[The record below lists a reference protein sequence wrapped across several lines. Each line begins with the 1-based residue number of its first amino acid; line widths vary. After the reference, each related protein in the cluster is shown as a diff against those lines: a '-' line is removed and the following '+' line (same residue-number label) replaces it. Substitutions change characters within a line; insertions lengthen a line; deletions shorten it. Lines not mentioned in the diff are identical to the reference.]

1 MYIEIYIVGDN
12 NSTTCPQYIGC
23 YVDDPNRD
31 LKHGPGESLTDF
43 LTGESF
49 RNFTSST
56 CNEKC
61 KGYSYFSLQYG
72 GQCFCGN
79 AYATSY
85 NYQKRPDSECGGVNG
100 LGGIFR
106 NSVYKTCGNENCYP
120 WQII

>member
-1 MYIEIYIVGDN
+1 MFAVKLPSVYIEIYIIGDN

-23 YVDDPNRD
+23 YTDDPNRD
-31 LKHGPGESLTDF
+31 LKNGPGESLI
-43 LTGESF
+43 L

-85 NYQKRPDSECGGVNG
+85 NYQKRPDSECGGVNAV
-100 LGGIFR
+100 GGIWR
-106 NSVYKTCGNENCYP
+106 NSVYKTCGNENSYP
-120 WQII
+120 